1 MFTLNLMNILC
12 ITRIKKELQN
22 IPYLTENNLITFKYH
37 RYHIKI
43 HFTNY
48 PFVPPTVYIN
58 NSHLSYA
65 PTSFPIRLFQ
75 EYCKIFSCPCCSS
88 ILCTGNWNLTYTIT
102 DILDQYTNFIKPLV
116 SLQKIRVFKY
126 VNLPTDL
133 IKEISSFIF
142 HPKYIHKLS
151 F

>member
-1 MFTLNLMNILC
+1 MNTLC
-12 ITRIKKELQN
+12 IKRIKKELQN
-22 IPYLTENNLITFKYH
+22 IPYNSQDNFITFQYH

-43 HFTNY
+43 VFTNY
-48 PFVPPTVYIN
+48 PFLPPYVYIDH
-58 NSHLSYA
+58 SLLSYS
-65 PTSFPIRLFQ
+65 PNSFPRRIFQ

-88 ILCTGNWNLTYTIT
+88 ILCANNWNLNYTIIH
-102 DILDQYTNFIKPLV
+102 ILDQYTDFIKTLV

-126 VNLPTDL
+126 IHLPTDL

-142 HPKYIHKLS
+142 HPDIIHRLS